1 MMLSSGSASHCAES
15 EYTPLELNRLR
26 ETILGLGHT
35 FKNVEKFRN
44 AIYQMSLAERF
55 QYKYK
60 KNSPTHMSIK
70 CLVEGCP
77 WNITIH
83 AVKRNEILQVHT
95 YQVNHHITQDEC
107 SSKVRVSLKRGVVVV
122 EDMF

>member
-1 MMLSSGSASHCAES
+1 MLSRGFASRCADS
-15 EYTPLELNRLR
+15 EYTPLESNRFR
-26 ETILGLGHT
+26 EAILGSGHT
-35 FKNVEKFRN
+35 FKNADEFRN
-44 AIYQMSLAERF
+44 AIYQMSLAGRF
-55 QYKYK
+55 QYKYN